1 MKLTKEE
8 IINAPVERVFEFISK
23 PEARPLFV
31 PNLAGI
37 ENVSPEEQG
46 VGQAWEFQF
55 SLFGVSLS
63 GKGSCT
69 VYEPSSQYGLRTEG
83 GISSR
88 WLYALTPEGNGTR
101 LRVEVE
107 YDPPGSVMAKIAN
120 AALLSRIQDNEAER
134 GVQNLKI
141 ILED

>member
-8 IINAPVERVFEFISK
+8 TINAPVDRVFEFISK

-37 ENVSPEEQG
+37 KNISPEERG
-46 VGQAWEFQF
+46 VGQSWEYQF
-55 SLFGVSLS
+55 SLFGVSLN
-63 GKGSCT
+63 GTGSCT
-69 VYEPSSQYGLRTEG
+69 AFEPNSRYGLRTEG
-83 GISSR
+83 GISSQ
-88 WLYALTPEGNGTR
+88 WLYALSPEGNGTR

-107 YDPPGSVMAKIAN
+107 YDPPESVMAKLAN

-134 GVQNLKI
+134 GVKNLKV